1 MSKFLQSE
9 SEGSD
14 QESQNQGS
22 KFLQIKEEN
31 EIEEKGAQEIKES
44 KNVKQETKKNKNK
57 KDDSD
62 DELDK
67 LLAQKATQ
75 EQELDEE
82 AKKKAEKKKEKKAK
96 QAEKKKNQPE
106 QQQQQQQAQV
116 PEKKPEK
123 PGKKP
128 NAAALKALEMQKI
141 KEEEQRRIR
150 EEEERL
156 RREEE
161 ERIRQEKEEEER
173 RKKEQE
179 DKAAEKK
186 RKKEELIKK
195 GVFKTKKQLEEEEK
209 IKFMREQ
216 LGIKLEDA
224 GNTSNVVKKNKKKPG
239 QQNNQAEPTVQKQTE
254 TIQPEQK
261 VEEKQQ
267 EKQPEKQQQVAKQI
281 QQQPQQQ
288 QQSKEEVITQK
299 NEAEEIESWEQF
311 VEEGEAEQ
319 LQQEKEKQEKQQVEA
334 QKKQQEQQNQQQSY
348 SSTTKKEILD
358 LYKPVGELR
367 SPICCILGH
376 VDTGKTTLLDKIR
389 NTNVQEGEAGGITQ
403 QIGATFFPAKKLKEE
418 LIKTQQF
425 YQVDCNI
432 PGLLIIDTPGHESFS
447 NLRTRGSSLC
457 DLAILVIDLMHGL
470 ENQTLE
476 SLELLKIRKTP
487 FIIALNKIDRCVE
500 WKNKKNASSYHQL
513 QNQTKNCKMDYETKR
528 QQVVTQLAEKG
539 FNVAFYWENED
550 PKTYISVVPT
560 SGVTGEGIPD
570 LLSVIVKY
578 TSVYMKNKIKVKE
591 QFNCT
596 VLEKKVTEGHGT
608 TIDCLLIDGQIK
620 KDDKIILAGF
630 QGPIVT
636 KVRALLTPHPM
647 KEMRVKGEY
656 IHHDVIYAS
665 MGLKISAVGLE
676 DAMAGSQMYLANSQD
691 DIDKATQIIN
701 NEMEEVKKYI
711 KLQNQGVG
719 VAASTLGSL
728 EALLQYL
735 NSQEIPVSYVSVG
748 PVSKDD
754 VMKALKNVL
763 LEDVNRRKKE
773 YACMLVFDVKIL
785 PDAQKF
791 AEENQIKIFE
801 ANIIYHLFTKF
812 TEFIKQVKEERK
824 KKEAADVVFPSLLK
838 IVRIINAKE
847 PLILGVEVEQG
858 ILKTGTPICIYD
870 QNSNKNKIG
879 IVETIELNH
888 KSLKEARAT
897 TGAVALRIGTNQAI
911 QAGKQITLET
921 KLASLIT
928 RRAIDILKEHYRE
941 ELTLDDWQLVKDLKL
956 FLNIG

>member
-1 MSKFLQSE
+1 MSKFLQAE

-14 QESQNQGS
+14 QEPQNEGS
-22 KFLQIKEEN
+22 KFLQGEEEN
-31 EIEEKGAQEIKES
+31 EVEEIQAPKNEEPRNIK
-44 KNVKQETKKNKNK
+44 KETKKNKNK
-57 KDDSD
+57 KNDSD

-67 LLAQKATQ
+67 ILASKAPQ

-106 QQQQQQQAQV
+106 PQPQQQQAQI

-128 NAAALKALEMQKI
+128 NAAALKALEMQRI
-141 KEEEQRRIR
+141 KEEEQRKIN
-150 EEEERL
+150 EELERL
-156 RREEE
+156 RKEEE
-161 ERIRQEKEEEER
+161 ERIRLEKEAEEIRKREEEER
-173 RKKEQE
+173 RIKKLKQ
-179 DKAAEKK
+179 
-186 RKKEELIKK
+186 KEELLKR
-195 GVFKTKKQLEEEEK
+195 GEYKTKKQLEEEEK
-209 IKFMREQ
+209 LKLMREQ
-216 LGIKLEDA
+216 LGIKVDDA
-224 GNTSNVVKKNKKKPG
+224 GNKSNIVKKKKKTTRPI
-239 QQNNQAEPTVQKQTE
+239 QLIKKPEEIVQPEKKAEQK
-254 TIQPEQK
+254 QPEQ
-261 VEEKQQ
+261 
-267 EKQPEKQQQVAKQI
+267 QQQAEIKQK
-281 QQQPQQQ
+281 PKEQQQ
-288 QQSKEEVITQK
+288 QQKVKEEVIIKQ
-299 NEAEEIESWEQF
+299 NQGEDIESWEQF

-319 LQQEKEKQEKQQVEA
+319 LKQEIDKEKQQVED
-334 QKKQQEQQNQQQSY
+334 QKRQQEQQILQQSF

-358 LYKPVGELR
+358 LYKPVGDLR

-476 SLELLKIRKTP
+476 SLELLKMRKTP

-500 WKNKKNASSYHQL
+500 WKNKKNASSYYQL

-528 QQVVTQLAEKG
+528 QQVITQLAEKG

-560 SGVTGEGIPD
+560 SGFTGEGIPD

-676 DAMAGSQMYLANSQD
+676 DAMAGSQMYLANTQE
-691 DIDKATQIIN
+691 DIDKATEIIN

-735 NSQEIPVSYVSVG
+735 NSQDIPVSYVSVG

-838 IVRIINAKE
+838 IVRIINTKE

-941 ELTLDDWQLVKDLKL
+941 DLTLDDWQLVKDLKL
-956 FLNIG
+956 FLNIV

>member
-1 MSKFLQSE
+1 MSKFLQEE
-9 SEGSD
+9 SEESE
-14 QESQNQGS
+14 QEQQTGGS
-22 KFLQIKEEN
+22 KFLQVKEEN
-31 EIEEKGAQEIKES
+31 EEEEQKPSVKEEP
-44 KNVKQETKKNKNK
+44 KNVKKETKKNKNK
-57 KDDSD
+57 KNDSD

-67 LLAQKATQ
+67 LLASQPQQ

-82 AKKKAEKKKEKKAK
+82 AKKRAEKKKEKKAK
-96 QAEKKKNQPE
+96 QADKKKNQPE
-106 QQQQQQQAQV
+106 QQQL
-116 PEKKPEK
+116 PEKKQEK

-128 NAAALKALEMQKI
+128 SAAAQKILELKRIKEEEERKI
-141 KEEEQRRIR
+141 KEEE
-150 EEEERL
+150 ERK
-156 RREEE
+156 RQAEE
-161 ERIRQEKEEEER
+161 ERIRKEQEEEEN
-173 RKKEQE
+173 
-179 DKAAEKK
+179 
-186 RKKEELIKK
+186 RKKEEEKRKQIKALKKKELLDK
-195 GVFKTKKQLEEEEK
+195 GIYKTKKQLEEEEK
-209 IKFMREQ
+209 LKFMRDQ
-216 LGIKLEDA
+216 MGIKIDD
-224 GNTSNVVKKNKKKPG
+224 GINKSNVVKKNKKKPG
-239 QQNNQAEPTVQKQTE
+239 QQQQQVDILEKQQKTETVQT
-254 TIQPEQK
+254 EQK
-261 VEEKQQ
+261 GEEKQL
-267 EKQPEKQQQVAKQI
+267 KQQKVDGVEEI
-281 QQQPQQQ
+281 NQQPLV
-288 QQSKEEVITQK
+288 QQSQK
-299 NEAEEIESWEQF
+299 QEEIINKNDDGEVESWEQF

-319 LQQEKEKQEKQQVEA
+319 IQQEKDKQEKQQVEA
-334 QKKQQEQQNQQQSY
+334 QKKQQEQILQQQSFA
-348 SSTTKKEILD
+348 STTKKEILD

-425 YQVDCNI
+425 YPVDCNV

-476 SLELLKIRKTP
+476 SLELLKMRKTP

-513 QNQTKNCKMDYETKR
+513 QNQTKNCKMDYESKR
-528 QQVVTQLAEKG
+528 QQVITQLAEKG
-539 FNVAFYWENED
+539 FNVAFFWENED

-578 TSVYMKNKIKVKE
+578 TSVFMKNKIKVKE

-608 TIDCLLIDGQIK
+608 TIDCLLVDGQIK

-630 QGPIVT
+630 QGPIIT

-676 DAMAGSQMYLANSQD
+676 EAMAGSQMYLANTQD
-691 DIDKATQIIN
+691 DIDKATDLIN

-812 TEFIKQVKEERK
+812 TDFIKQVKEERK

-838 IVRIINAKE
+838 IVRIINTKE

-941 ELTLDDWQLVKDLKL
+941 DLTLDDWQLVKDLKL